1 MLCDISMEEAMWAE
15 VTQSI
20 QSAGHVLNKALGIST
35 ITSVFKRNLI
45 IDKTSTS
52 TSTPTPDDD
61 ETILPPPKSVNL
73 ADFMTFLTD
82 TEKSPDII
90 TACMTLH
97 MGQRYPIHIKVPGDG
112 AAASKNPK
120 KALGD
125 FYNQMT
131 LSIKDGTSTKSI
143 KIFNNLT
150 LHVTGCKSPY
160 EGRVVATLAWDL
172 LSKVYPFVRDE
183 RYTQSIQ
190 MINATSEVNYS
201 FNLKNL
207 SARLRQ
213 HASSILDVKYDPM
226 ESDYPGALAKV
237 SIPNSFADSA
247 GTKGKHV
254 TVMIFA
260 SGNLAFS
267 ARSLSDIAY
276 AYTVMVGF
284 FADSKTIIQSKEP
297 ILSKKRL
304 EETTKKR
311 KYTLRGPRK
320 NAKKI
325 NAIIV

>member
-1 MLCDISMEEAMWAE
+1 M
-15 VTQSI
+15 
-20 QSAGHVLNKALGIST
+20 K
-35 ITSVFKRNLI
+35 
-45 IDKTSTS
+45 
-52 TSTPTPDDD
+52 
-61 ETILPPPKSVNL
+61 
-73 ADFMTFLTD
+73 FLTD
-82 TEKSPDII
+82 PEKSSRII
-90 TACMTLH
+90 TDCMNMHL
-97 MGQRYPIHIKVPGDG
+97 GCRYPIHIKVPGD
-112 AAASKNPK
+112 NVTPVDPK

-131 LSIKDGTSTKSI
+131 LSIKDDASTKSI

-172 LSKVYPFVRDE
+172 LSQVYSFIRYE

-201 FNLKNL
+201 FNLKNM

-213 HASSILDVKYDPM
+213 FSTSVMDVKYDPM
-226 ESDYPGALAKV
+226 ESDYPGALAKIIV
-237 SIPNSFADSA
+237 PQGQDSLSSGA
-247 GTKGKHV
+247 KGRHV

-267 ARSLSDIAY
+267 GRSLADIAH
-276 AYTVMVGF
+276 AYSVMVSF
-284 FADSKTIIQSKEP
+284 VADSRPGIQSKEP
-297 ILSKKRL
+297 ILSKKKL

-320 NAKKI
+320 NAKKL
-325 NAIIV
+325 NAIVV